1 MQPLLGKPTCMSARD
16 IRNSSPGSWPQMLCN
31 KPNKRWLLPLAAPGA
46 IWLCAAWFTGSRVW
60 HGAKRWW
67 VSAQRRGR
75 DTELFPPPTSGFNY
89 NNCLVQALG
98 FLHWDCICLGSGCR
112 SSDGTDSPLSKA
124 APRTDPPGEGPALC
138 ELQEALRSPC
148 TQGHSPFI
156 LTLCHSGPV

>member
-16 IRNSSPGSWPQMLCN
+16 IRNSSPGSWTQVLRN

-46 IWLCAAWFTGSRVW
+46 RALGCMVHRVRVW
-60 HGAKRWW
+60 HGANRWW

-75 DTELFPPPTSGFNY
+75 DTELLPPPTSGFNY
-89 NNCLVQALG
+89 DNCLFQALG
-98 FLHWDCICLGSGCR
+98 FLHWDCICLRSGHR

-138 ELQEALRSPC
+138 ELQEVLPSTC
-148 TQGHSPFI
+148 TQGHFPFI